1 MRVMRVLGLLL
12 ATLAMPGAARADF
25 PDKTIRIVV
34 PYTPGGFNDTLG
46 RIVAQKFT
54 DDWGVPAVVENR
66 PGGGTLIGTDAV
78 AKAPADGYTLLVVA
92 FPFAV
97 NPSLYAKL
105 PYDTLKDFAPL
116 ILAGQTPNLLVVNND
131 TPFKSVKELIDAA
144 RQKPGSLSYGS
155 TGSGSSNHL
164 SMELFRLMTATQMI
178 HVPYKGSAPMVTDLL
193 GGHVQVAFDNV
204 PNVVTQVK
212 AGKLRALAIT
222 SPNRAA
228 SLPDIPTVAEAGVPG
243 YEVGVWFGM
252 VAPAATPPDVLAK
265 LNAELNKILSHAR
278 REAEIRRSGRRSG
291 RRHARA
297 LRRAP
302 GGADREVGQGGEGV
316 RREGRVTPPAAAAAF
331 AAATMYRP
339 QGLLYRR
346 DHARSHAREQIIPP
360 ERDPHHIVARLQVRK
375 CLHGR

>member
-1 MRVMRVLGLLL
+1 MRAMRFVGCVLAVLV
-12 ATLAMPGAARADF
+12 ASMPARADF

-54 DDWGVPAVVENR
+54 DNWGVPAVVENR

-116 ILAGQTPNLLVVNND
+116 ILAGQSANILVVNND
-131 TPFKSVKELIDAA
+131 VPVKSVKELIDIAKA
-144 RQKPGSLSYGS
+144 KPGTISYGS

-164 SMELFRLMTATQMI
+164 SMELFRLMTGTNLI

-204 PNVVTQVK
+204 PNVIQQVK
-212 AGKLRALAIT
+212 AGKLRALAVT
-222 SPNRAA
+222 SPARDT
-228 SLPDIPTVAEAGVPG
+228 SVPDLQTVAEAGVPG

-265 LNAELNKILSHAR
+265 LNAELNKILAMPDVKQKFADQGVNPAGGT
-278 REAEIRRSGRRSG
+278 RERFGEHLAAQIEKWGKVVKESG
-291 RRHARA
+291 AKV
-297 LRRAP
+297 
-302 GGADREVGQGGEGV
+302 E
-316 RREGRVTPPAAAAAF
+316 
-331 AAATMYRP
+331 
-339 QGLLYRR
+339 
-346 DHARSHAREQIIPP
+346 
-360 ERDPHHIVARLQVRK
+360 
-375 CLHGR
+375 

>member
-1 MRVMRVLGLLL
+1 MRVLGMLGL
-12 ATLAMPGAARADF
+12 AFAIGVLAAPANADY

-34 PYTPGGFNDTLG
+34 PYPPGGFNDTLG

-54 DDWGVPAVVENR
+54 DDWGVSAVVENR
-66 PGGGTLIGTDAV
+66 PGGGTLIGSDSV

-97 NPSLYAKL
+97 NPSLYARL

-144 RQKPGSLSYGS
+144 KAKPGSLSYGS

-164 SMELFRLMTATQMI
+164 SMELFRLMTTTQMI

-222 SPNRAA
+222 SPNRAT

-243 YEVGVWFGM
+243 YEVGVWFGI

-265 LNAELNKILSHAR
+265 LNAELNKILAMADVKQKFADQGVDPVGGT
-278 REAEIRRSGRRSG
+278 RERFGEHLAAQIEKWGKVVKESG
-291 RRHARA
+291 AKI
-297 LRRAP
+297 
-302 GGADREVGQGGEGV
+302 E
-316 RREGRVTPPAAAAAF
+316 
-331 AAATMYRP
+331 
-339 QGLLYRR
+339 
-346 DHARSHAREQIIPP
+346 
-360 ERDPHHIVARLQVRK
+360 
-375 CLHGR
+375 

>member
-1 MRVMRVLGLLL
+1 M
-12 ATLAMPGAARADF
+12 
-25 PDKTIRIVV
+25 RIV
-34 PYTPGGFNDTLG
+34 G
-46 RIVAQKFT
+46 QKLSEL
-54 DDWGVPAVVENR
+54 WGQGVVIENR
-66 PGGGTLIGTDAV
+66 PGANTGIGAQMV

-116 ILAGQTPNLLVVNND
+116 ILAGQTPNLLVVNTE
-131 TPFKSVKELIDAA
+131 TPFKTVKELIDAA

-243 YEVGVWFGM
+243 YEVGVWFGI
-252 VAPAATPPDVLAK
+252 VAPTATPPEVLAK
-265 LNAELNKILSHAR
+265 LNTELNKILAMADVR
-278 REAEIRRSGRRSG
+278 QKFADQGVDPVGGTRERFGEHLAAQIEKWGKVVKESG
-291 RRHARA
+291 AKV
-297 LRRAP
+297 
-302 GGADREVGQGGEGV
+302 E
-316 RREGRVTPPAAAAAF
+316 
-331 AAATMYRP
+331 
-339 QGLLYRR
+339 
-346 DHARSHAREQIIPP
+346 
-360 ERDPHHIVARLQVRK
+360 
-375 CLHGR
+375 

>member
-1 MRVMRVLGLLL
+1 MRAMRFVGCVLAVLV
-12 ATLAMPGAARADF
+12 ASMPARADF

-54 DDWGVPAVVENR
+54 DNWGVPAVVENR

-116 ILAGQTPNLLVVNND
+116 ILAGQSANILVVNND
-131 TPFKSVKELIDAA
+131 VPVKSVKELIDIAKA
-144 RQKPGSLSYGS
+144 KPGTISYGS

-164 SMELFRLMTATQMI
+164 SMELFRLMTGTNLI

-204 PNVVTQVK
+204 PNVIQQVK
-212 AGKLRALAIT
+212 AGKLRALAVT
-222 SPNRAA
+222 SAGRDT
-228 SLPDIPTVAEAGVPG
+228 SVPDLQTVAEAGVPG

-265 LNAELNKILSHAR
+265 LNAELNKILAMPDVKQKFADQGVNPVGGT
-278 REAEIRRSGRRSG
+278 RERFGEHLAAQIEKWGKVVKESG
-291 RRHARA
+291 AKV
-297 LRRAP
+297 
-302 GGADREVGQGGEGV
+302 E
-316 RREGRVTPPAAAAAF
+316 
-331 AAATMYRP
+331 
-339 QGLLYRR
+339 
-346 DHARSHAREQIIPP
+346 
-360 ERDPHHIVARLQVRK
+360 
-375 CLHGR
+375 

>member
-1 MRVMRVLGLLL
+1 MRAMRFVGCVLAVLV
-12 ATLAMPGAARADF
+12 ASMPARADF

-54 DDWGVPAVVENR
+54 DNWGVPAVVENR

-116 ILAGQTPNLLVVNND
+116 ILAGQSANILVVNND
-131 TPFKSVKELIDAA
+131 VPVKSVKELIDIAKA
-144 RQKPGSLSYGS
+144 KPGTISYGS

-164 SMELFRLMTATQMI
+164 SMELFRLMTGTNLI

-204 PNVVTQVK
+204 PNVIQQVK
-212 AGKLRALAIT
+212 AGKLRALAVT
-222 SPNRAA
+222 SAGRDT
-228 SLPDIPTVAEAGVPG
+228 SVPDLQTVAEAGVPG

-265 LNAELNKILSHAR
+265 LNAELNKILAMPDVKQKFADQGVNPAGGT
-278 REAEIRRSGRRSG
+278 RERFGEHLAAQIEKWGKVVKESG
-291 RRHARA
+291 AKV
-297 LRRAP
+297 
-302 GGADREVGQGGEGV
+302 E
-316 RREGRVTPPAAAAAF
+316 
-331 AAATMYRP
+331 
-339 QGLLYRR
+339 
-346 DHARSHAREQIIPP
+346 
-360 ERDPHHIVARLQVRK
+360 
-375 CLHGR
+375 

>member
-1 MRVMRVLGLLL
+1 MRAMRFVGCVLAVLV
-12 ATLAMPGAARADF
+12 ASMPARADF

-144 RQKPGSLSYGS
+144 KAKPGSLSYGS

-164 SMELFRLMTATQMI
+164 SMELFRLMTTTQMI

-265 LNAELNKILSHAR
+265 LNGELNKILAMPDVKQKFADQGVNPAGGT
-278 REAEIRRSGRRSG
+278 RERFGEHLAAQIEKWGKVVKESG
-291 RRHARA
+291 AKV
-297 LRRAP
+297 
-302 GGADREVGQGGEGV
+302 E
-316 RREGRVTPPAAAAAF
+316 
-331 AAATMYRP
+331 
-339 QGLLYRR
+339 
-346 DHARSHAREQIIPP
+346 
-360 ERDPHHIVARLQVRK
+360 
-375 CLHGR
+375 

>member
-1 MRVMRVLGLLL
+1 MPAIRFLGFLL
-12 ATLAMPGAARADF
+12 AALAAIVPARADY

-131 TPFKSVKELIDAA
+131 TPFKSVRELIDAA
-144 RQKPGSLSYGS
+144 KAKPGSLSYGS

-164 SMELFRLMTATQMI
+164 SMELFRLMTTTKMI

-243 YEVGVWFGM
+243 YEVGVWFGI

-265 LNAELNKILSHAR
+265 LNAELNKILAMADVKQKFADQGVDPVGGT
-278 REAEIRRSGRRSG
+278 RERFGEHLAAQIEKWGKVVKESG
-291 RRHARA
+291 AKV
-297 LRRAP
+297 
-302 GGADREVGQGGEGV
+302 E
-316 RREGRVTPPAAAAAF
+316 
-331 AAATMYRP
+331 
-339 QGLLYRR
+339 
-346 DHARSHAREQIIPP
+346 
-360 ERDPHHIVARLQVRK
+360 
-375 CLHGR
+375 

>member
-1 MRVMRVLGLLL
+1 MRAMRVLGLLL
-12 ATLAMPGAARADF
+12 ATLAMSGAARADF

-116 ILAGQTPNLLVVNND
+116 ILAGQSANILVVNND
-131 TPFKSVKELIDAA
+131 VPVKSIKELIDIAKA
-144 RQKPGSLSYGS
+144 KPGTISYGS

-164 SMELFRLMTATQMI
+164 SMELFRLMTGTNLI

-204 PNVVTQVK
+204 PNVIQQVK
-212 AGKLRALAIT
+212 AGKLRALAVT
-222 SPNRAA
+222 SPARDT
-228 SLPDIPTVAEAGVPG
+228 SVPDLQTVAEAGVPG

-265 LNAELNKILSHAR
+265 LNAELNKILAMPDVKQKF
-278 REAEIRRSGRRSG
+278 ADQGVN
-291 RRHARA
+291 
-297 LRRAP
+297 P
-302 GGADREVGQGGEGV
+302 VGG
-316 RREGRVTPPAAAAAF
+316 T
-331 AAATMYRP
+331 
-339 QGLLYRR
+339 
-346 DHARSHAREQIIPP
+346 P
-360 ERDPHHIVARLQVRK
+360 ERFGEHLRTQIEKWGKVVKESGAKVE
-375 CLHGR
+375 

>member
-1 MRVMRVLGLLL
+1 MRGLRILGLIL
-12 ATLAMPGAARADF
+12 AALAFASAVRADF
-25 PDKTIRIVV
+25 PEKSKTIRIVV

-54 DDWGVPAVVENR
+54 EDWGVTTVVENR

-97 NPSLYAKL
+97 NPTLYAKL
-105 PYDTLKDFAPL
+105 PYETVKDFAPL
-116 ILAGQTPNLLVVNND
+116 ILAGQAANLLVVNND
-131 TPFKSVKELIDAA
+131 VPVKSVKELIETAKA
-144 RQKPGSLSYGS
+144 KPGTISYGS

-164 SMELFRLMTATQMI
+164 SMELFRLMTGTNLI

-222 SPNRAA
+222 SPERAS

-243 YEVGVWFGM
+243 YEVGVWFGI
-252 VAPAATPPDVLAK
+252 VAPAAMPPDVLAK
-265 LNAELNKILSHAR
+265 LNAELNKILAMPDVR
-278 REAEIRRSGRRSG
+278 QKF
-291 RRHARA
+291 
-297 LRRAP
+297 
-302 GGADREVGQGGEGV
+302 AD
-316 RREGRVTPPAAAAAF
+316 
-331 AAATMYRP
+331 
-339 QGLLYRR
+339 
-346 DHARSHAREQIIPP
+346 
-360 ERDPHHIVARLQVRK
+360 
-375 CLHGR
+375 

>member
-1 MRVMRVLGLLL
+1 MRALRILGLVL
-12 ATLAMPGAARADF
+12 AALTSASSARADF
-25 PDKTIRIVV
+25 PEKSKTIRIVV

-54 DDWGVPAVVENR
+54 DDWGVPTVVENR

-97 NPSLYAKL
+97 NPTLYAKL
-105 PYDTLKDFAPL
+105 PYDTVKDFAPL
-116 ILAGQTPNLLVVNND
+116 ILAGQAANLLVVNND
-131 TPFKSVKELIDAA
+131 VPVKSVKELIETAKA
-144 RQKPGSLSYGS
+144 KPGTISYGS

-164 SMELFRLMTATQMI
+164 SMELFRLMTGTNLI

-222 SPNRAA
+222 SPERAS

-243 YEVGVWFGM
+243 YDVGVWFGL
-252 VAPAATPPDVLAK
+252 VAPAATPADVLAK
-265 LNAELNKILSHAR
+265 LNAELNKILAMPDVKQKFADQGVDPVGGTRDRFAQHIGAQI
-278 REAEIRRSGRRSG
+278 EKWGKVVKESG
-291 RRHARA
+291 AKV
-297 LRRAP
+297 
-302 GGADREVGQGGEGV
+302 E
-316 RREGRVTPPAAAAAF
+316 
-331 AAATMYRP
+331 
-339 QGLLYRR
+339 
-346 DHARSHAREQIIPP
+346 
-360 ERDPHHIVARLQVRK
+360 
-375 CLHGR
+375 